1 MIDWARVGDLRAEIG
16 AEDFAEV
23 IELFL
28 EEADE
33 VITRL
38 PGPSDPGGLGKSL
51 HFLKGSALNL
61 GFSDLAA
68 LCQDG
73 ERMAATGA
81 AAKVDPGHVATV
93 YRASKQEFLAGLRAH
108 SLA

>member
-16 AEDFAEV
+16 GEDFAEV

-33 VITRL
+33 VVARL
-38 PGPSDPGGLGKSL
+38 SGPSELGELGKLL

-61 GFSDLAA
+61 GFSELAA

-73 ERMAATGA
+73 ERMAETGA
-81 AAKVDPGHVATV
+81 AAKVDPGRVATV
-93 YRASKQEFLAGLRAH
+93 YRGSKQEFLAGLRAL
-108 SLA
+108 SVT